1 MGRREEELCFS
12 LPYSAP
18 IDLCWHHIDFYHNST
33 ELLIHIQ
40 LVAIPSLSLVYLFT
54 LAFPH
59 HEFVVPDHFP
69 KVDRAVLALL
79 GSL

>member
-12 LPYSAP
+12 LAYSAA

-40 LVAIPSLSLVYLFT
+40 LVAIPSLSLFYLFA

-59 HEFVVPDHFP
+59 HEFVVPDRFS
-69 KVDRAVLALL
+69 KVCCAVLAL
-79 GSL
+79 GDSF